1 MRPLAPTDDAAAV
14 EVAHRSQPSSSASGS
29 SSAGSSVTGRSSD
42 LVPMQYA
49 GLPQQH
55 AAGSN
60 GSSHAA
66 GGSAGQTVGV
76 SISSNGGVSAGV
88 APRQGQGAVLYREKA
103 SARSVVQSA
112 AASAAAAPTFQRSMM
127 VAGFEE
133 GEQQQV

>member
-1 MRPLAPTDDAAAV
+1 MN
-14 EVAHRSQPSSSASGS
+14 
-29 SSAGSSVTGRSSD
+29 GRRAD

-49 GLPQQH
+49 GRPQQPA
-55 AAGSN
+55 AAGSSN

-66 GGSAGQTVGV
+66 GGSAGQTVGL
-76 SISSNGGVSAGV
+76 SISSNGAVSAGAV
-88 APRQGQGAVLYREKA
+88 TRQGQGAVLYREKA

-133 GEQQQV
+133 GEHSR

>member
-1 MRPLAPTDDAAAV
+1 
-14 EVAHRSQPSSSASGS
+14 
-29 SSAGSSVTGRSSD
+29 
-42 LVPMQYA
+42 MQYA
-49 GLPQQH
+49 GLPQQPA

-127 VAGFEE
+127 VASFEE